1 MYTTLIYITLI
12 LSLGLVIYTQHIW
25 RNPELPLH
33 NRHYLSLSAIFTI
46 AELLT
51 QAACLLLEFHPEYS
65 RLYFAVVVVSII
77 VSTGIV
83 PLQLIGLGF
92 KKAGRIACVFA
103 GIYSVMITAVSFTGD
118 LFYISAEG
126 VYTVGKLS
134 FLLTIMYI
142 VFELASLMLL
152 IGLGRKFRYQ
162 KPITLILIAVF
173 ELFSNIAGIMS
184 GFDVVRLLGLA
195 LAFILI
201 YSYYENASMQA
212 MYDALVESNTKN
224 KNMSLQIV
232 RALVSAVDA
241 KDKYTNGHSRRVA
254 DYSVLL
260 AEKLGWDADRLYQ
273 LKYEALMHDVGKIG
287 IPDSVLNKPGRL
299 TDAEFDIIKSHTV
312 FGADI
317 LDGMDELPGAY
328 QVARWHHERYD
339 GRGYPDGLSGKDI
352 PEISRIIS
360 IADTFDAMN
369 SDRIYRRALPKDVI
383 IRELEKGRGTQ
394 FDPDFVDVFIELY
407 KCGAA
412 DEIAAAG
419 RRDMQNQPEDAFREE
434 LRDFFS
440 LFYDVRDMRGYWDD
454 DYQQAKRMRSYLT
467 RMAENYQAEIEI
479 ALVTV
484 KAVKDAVLTDEE
496 LDSALEVLQ
505 KSIEDTVANLVV
517 IGRVSKTQILTIRR
531 LHPGPSLA
539 EYIRLTFVYYY
550 KIFNTEKLDL
560 SFELLCEPTKT
571 E

>member
-1 MYTTLIYITLI
+1 MYTTLVYITLI
-12 LSLGLVIYTQHIW
+12 VALGLVIYTQHIW

-33 NRHYLSLSAIFTI
+33 NRHYLSLGAIFAI

-51 QAACLLLEFHPEYS
+51 EAACLLLEFHPEYS
-65 RLYFAVVVVSII
+65 GLYFAVVVVDII
-77 VSTGIV
+77 FSTGIV

-92 KKAGRIACVFA
+92 DKAGKIACVIA
-103 GIYSVMITAVSFTGD
+103 GVYAVLLTVVSFTGD
-118 LFYISAEG
+118 LFYISAAG

-142 VFELASLMLL
+142 LSELASLMILV
-152 IGLGRKFRYQ
+152 GLALKFRYQ
-162 KPITLILIAVF
+162 KLVSLILIAAF
-173 ELFSNIAGIMS
+173 EIFSNIFGTLA
-184 GFDVVRLLGLA
+184 GFDVVRTLGLA

-212 MYDALVESNTKN
+212 MYDALVESSTKN
-224 KNMSLQIV
+224 REMSLQMV

-352 PEISRIIS
+352 PEIARIIS

-394 FDPDFVDVFIELY
+394 FDPDFADVFIELY
-407 KCGAA
+407 KSGAA

-419 RRDMQNQPEDAFREE
+419 RRDMQSMPEDAFVEE

-440 LFYDVRDMRGYWDD
+440 LFYDVRDMRGGWDD
-454 DYQQAKRMRSYLT
+454 DYQQTERMRSYLT
-467 RMAENYQAEIEI
+467 KIAETYQTEIEI

-484 KAVKDAVLTDEE
+484 KASADAVLTDEE
-496 LDSALEVLQ
+496 LDSALEVMQ
-505 KSIEDTVANLVV
+505 KSIEDTVVNLVA

-531 LHPGPSLA
+531 LHPGPNLDQ
-539 EYIRLTFVYYY
+539 YIRLAFVYYY

-560 SFELLCEPTKT
+560 NFELLCEPA
-571 E
+571 EN